1 MERRK
6 KILLVDDSPTVLLM
20 ERILLQDGPYEI
32 LSATNGEEALKVALS
47 EHPHAIVMDVVM
59 PGMSG
64 YEVCTRLREQ
74 EATRTTP
81 IILVTTRSSLESLE
95 KGYASGCNDYIVKP
109 FEAMEL
115 RMKIA
120 SFVGS

>member
-1 MERRK
+1 MEGRK

-32 LSATNGEEALKVALS
+32 ITATSGEEALTLALS
-47 EHPHAIVMDVVM
+47 QQPHAIVMDVVM
-59 PGMSG
+59 PGMNG
-64 YEVCTRLREQ
+64 YEVCRRLRDQ
-74 EATRTTP
+74 ESTRTTP

-95 KGYASGCNDYIVKP
+95 RGYASGCNDYIVKP

>member
-1 MERRK
+1 MESLK

-32 LSATNGEEALKVALS
+32 LSASNGEEALKLARS
-47 EHPHAIVMDVVM
+47 ERPHAIVMDVVM
-59 PGMSG
+59 PGMDG
-64 YEVCTRLREQ
+64 YEVCTRLRAE
-74 EATRTTP
+74 ESTRTTP

-95 KGYASGCNDYIVKP
+95 RGYASGCSDYIVKP